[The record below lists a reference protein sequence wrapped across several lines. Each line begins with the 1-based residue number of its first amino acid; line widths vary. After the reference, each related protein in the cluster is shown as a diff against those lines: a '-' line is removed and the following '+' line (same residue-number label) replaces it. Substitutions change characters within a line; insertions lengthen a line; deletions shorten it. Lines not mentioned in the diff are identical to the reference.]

1 MAGTPRGRAPDRL
14 SLRPDTA
21 PAGPAAMVLALVIG
35 DLHIP
40 TRAAGIPRQFRELL
54 VPGKV
59 QHVLCTGDLCVKEV
73 HDFLKVSPPRAAAPR
88 WGPPPPGGS

>member
-1 MAGTPRGRAPDRL
+1 
-14 SLRPDTA
+14 
-21 PAGPAAMVLALVIG
+21 MVLALVIG

-73 HDFLKVSPPRAAAPR
+73 HDFLKVSSPPRAAAPR
-88 WGPPPPGGS
+88 RGAPPPGGG